1 MADSLRGQWRI
12 RLTTPDA
19 ASEAHARA
27 AREAAREAWSRGWL
41 PAGRLPRAWLVAVWL
56 FAGWSAVGWPAAACP
71 AAGSTMNVMSAAQP
85 PTRPAVP
92 LSAGR
97 LRAAAIVA
105 GGLWT
110 DIRVVEETGSTN
122 ADVLGEARRG
132 APEGLVLAA
141 EAQTAGRGRLGRTW
155 QSLPGAALT
164 FSVLLRPT
172 SVPQAGRGWVPL
184 LAGVAVAG
192 ALRRAVGVDARLKW
206 PNDVLV
212 ADAKLAGI
220 LAEQAGDAIAVG
232 IGINVRGRP
241 QDLPVATAT
250 SLELHGAGETDRTE
264 LLAAVLAELET
275 WYRRWS
281 RSGTQGTPAEAGA
294 GGPAEAGAGGP
305 AEAGA
310 GGPAEAGTGGGGL
323 AGGVRGDGG
332 IGYGAAEASGLRSAY
347 LRLSA
352 TVGQEV
358 QVWLPGGRQLT
369 GTACDVDGTGRLV
382 LRSATGLIAVSAG
395 DVIHLR

>member
-1 MADSLRGQWRI
+1 
-12 RLTTPDA
+12 
-19 ASEAHARA
+19 
-27 AREAAREAWSRGWL
+27 
-41 PAGRLPRAWLVAVWL
+41 
-56 FAGWSAVGWPAAACP
+56 
-71 AAGSTMNVMSAAQP
+71 MSAAQP

-294 GGPAEAGAGGP
+294 GGR
-305 AEAGA
+305 
-310 GGPAEAGTGGGGL
+310 AEAGTGGGGL

-332 IGYGAAEASGLRSAY
+332 IGYRAAEASGLRSAY